1 MRIRNSRPMLDL
13 VIGLLA
19 IASISGAAAQ
29 GASDTGLS
37 RSLEPATDSRA
48 LAEKFWLSTTW
59 YEQGIV
65 DNVENHDVI
74 AREITYVN
82 PSDQTKVMGL
92 LLRPKGPG
100 RYPGVLLAHGR
111 RGFDPLVGVRL
122 AARGLV
128 VLLPDLY
135 AARFIENFPVAHLTA
150 TEGDLDAGV
159 DALLKQDDISVSK
172 ICVMGLS
179 RGGYYAL
186 RSAVGFARQDRH
198 VACYIGYYP
207 HWQDPAAPE
216 PDQVYR
222 YSGDID
228 RLRIPTLV
236 FIGELDQYQ
245 RRRSIE
251 TGVHA
256 MRAKQRD
263 VRLIVYPAV
272 GRGFDFRPPNVS
284 TFADYLA
291 TRDANQRTAAFIA
304 LHLKPWS
311 KP

>member
-1 MRIRNSRPMLDL
+1 MSKRNSLPTLVA

-19 IASISGAAAQ
+19 IASISGVAAQ
-29 GASDTGLS
+29 SASDTGPSLN
-37 RSLEPATDSRA
+37 LEPATDSRA
-48 LAEKFWLSTTW
+48 PVEKFWLSSAW

-65 DNVENHDVI
+65 ENVENHDVI
-74 AREITYVN
+74 AREVTYVN
-82 PSDQTKVMGL
+82 PSDRTEVTAL
-92 LLRPKGPG
+92 LLRPKRPG

-111 RGFDPLVGVRL
+111 RGFDPLVAHRL

-128 VLLPDLY
+128 VMLPNLY
-135 AARFIENFPVAHLTA
+135 AARFIEDFPVAHLTA
-150 TEGDLDAGV
+150 TEGDFDAGV
-159 DALLKQDDISVSK
+159 DTLLKQVGVSTSK

-186 RSAVGFARQDRH
+186 RSAVSFARQDRH
-198 VACYIGYYP
+198 VACYVGYYP

-222 YSGDID
+222 YAADID

-236 FIGELDQYQ
+236 FIGELEQYQ
-245 RRRSIE
+245 RRRTIE
-251 TGVHA
+251 TGVLA
-256 MRAKQRD
+256 MKAKQRD

-272 GRGFDFRPPNVS
+272 GRGFDFRPPEVS

-291 TRDANQRTAAFIA
+291 AKDANQRTAAFIA